1 MLSTATSDTL
11 RLGRTTHRLG
21 SRTLVMGI
29 LNVTPD
35 SFSDGGT
42 FIDPA
47 TAIAHAERMVE
58 AGADIIDIGGEST
71 RPGHKEISAEEECVR
86 VLPVIARL
94 VKSIAVPISIDTMK
108 AGVAEAALEAG
119 ANIVND
125 VWGLQ
130 RDPDMAGVVARHGA
144 TLVAMHNRAEIDADI
159 DIMAD
164 IRTFFA
170 RTLEI
175 AAKAGIADDRIVL
188 DPGIGF
194 GKTVEQNLDILARFS
209 ELKLLGKP
217 LLIGTSRKSTIGK
230 VLDRPVGERLYG
242 TIATNVIAIAGGA
255 DIVRVHDIAE
265 LVDAVR
271 MTDAVVRRSHG

>member
-1 MLSTATSDTL
+1 
-11 RLGRTTHRLG
+11 
-21 SRTLVMGI
+21 